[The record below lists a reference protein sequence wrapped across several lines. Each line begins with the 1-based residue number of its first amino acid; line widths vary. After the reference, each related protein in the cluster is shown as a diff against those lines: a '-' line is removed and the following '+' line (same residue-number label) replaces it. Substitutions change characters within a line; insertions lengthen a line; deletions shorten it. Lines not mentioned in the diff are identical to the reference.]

1 MTRMTRIQSTNMCT
15 MVALVAGLG
24 GCALAPH
31 DDDTATADDPGTTIS
46 TGAQAIDKPPPE
58 GPGAPPVIVHW
69 DIAGHVR
76 DQNLLGVAGV
86 VVQVW
91 GFGETGTWKHYDS
104 TTDAS
109 GNFKVGGFIIKGGTY
124 EVRLVPN
131 EARQGFGVYR
141 YPAFTSWL
149 SHTRDQSNKHDTP
162 LGSTAYL
169 NQKAGSDDCAGP
181 DTTRSGNKRCDFMYT
196 TDANP
201 AHLYPP
207 PPAGLRFTCDLTT
220 PAKPKAT
227 VWWNAEPRAT
237 LGYYARVDHRPSSF
251 DPVICTGG
259 PGSTTGPDP
268 FDRCVD
274 GTTHTS
280 LTIGPIELN
289 APSLFWIVAG
299 NVEGA
304 FSRASS
310 QLMFQCP

>member
-1 MTRMTRIQSTNMCT
+1 MTRMKRYPRTNMCM
-15 MVALVAGLG
+15 MVAFVAGLG
-24 GCALAPH
+24 GCALVP
-31 DDDTATADDPGTTIS
+31 ADDETAPANDPAENTT
-46 TGAQAIDKPPPE
+46 TTELDKPPPE

-69 DIAGHVR
+69 DISGHVR
-76 DQNLLGVAGV
+76 DQNLLGVPGV

-104 TTDAS
+104 VTEAN
-109 GNFKVGGFIIKGGTY
+109 GAFKVRGFIIQGGTY
-124 EVRLVPN
+124 EVRLAPN
-131 EARQGFGVYR
+131 EAHQSFGPYK

-149 SHTRDQSNKHDTP
+149 SQTRDQSTKKDTP
-162 LGSTAYL
+162 LGATAYL
-169 NQKAGSDDCAGP
+169 NQKAGSDDCSGP
-181 DTTRSGNKRCDFMYT
+181 DNTRSGNKRCDFMYT

-201 AHLYPP
+201 AHVYPP
-207 PPAGLRFTCDLTT
+207 PPAGLRFTCDLST

-227 VWWNAEPRAT
+227 VFWNAEPRAT

-259 PGSTTGPDP
+259 SGSTTGPDP

-280 LTIGPIELN
+280 LTIGPIDPS
-289 APSLFWIVAG
+289 APNLFWIVAG

-304 FSRASS
+304 FSRVSS
-310 QLMFQCP
+310 SLTFKCP